1 METTFETTSEL
12 DFDLTYLENLLPE
25 SVKRFLGLTQ
35 VSRVRMPPRGGG
47 GEISQQVPSVKGL

>member
-12 DFDLTYLENLLPE
+12 DSDLTYLENLLPE

-35 VSRVRMPPRGGG
+35 VSRVRMPPRRGGG
-47 GEISQQVPSVKGL
+47 RRDITAGPFC